1 MPDNLYNLN
10 IHQLNLLLYR
20 CLYLLHNPIG
30 FLYILSFF
38 LCRNRLDDSAKVVK
52 APKTKNGVKD
62 KAANENLLPSTKSL
76 NNKMN
81 ESEENAQQIITI
93 AVVVLGT
100 MTTRFLPF
108 IIFSADSAPEFVRF
122 LGRVLPNAVIG
133 LLVIYS
139 LKDSIG
145 GVNHCI
151 PELIALAF
159 IFILH
164 KWKKNTLLSIAGGT
178 ILYMFLVQIVF

>member
-1 MPDNLYNLN
+1 M
-10 IHQLNLLLYR
+10 
-20 CLYLLHNPIG
+20 
-30 FLYILSFF
+30 
-38 LCRNRLDDSAKVVK
+38 
-52 APKTKNGVKD
+52 T
-62 KAANENLLPSTKSL
+62 TT
-76 NNKMN
+76 
-81 ESEENAQQIITI
+81 QQIITI

-164 KWKKNTLLSIAGGT
+164 KWKRIHCSVLREEQSCICSWYKQYSRVGEVDAATEKYGSDCQKNYEEPLKDLL
-178 ILYMFLVQIVF
+178 ILFRCAKRFILPSSTETSEKAVRSFYGQNFSAQSHKIQ

>member
-1 MPDNLYNLN
+1 MHNDYHTTDYHHCCSRARHHDNT
-10 IHQLNLLLYR
+10 
-20 CLYLLHNPIG
+20 
-30 FLYILSFF
+30 LS
-38 LCRNRLDDSAKVVK
+38 A
-52 APKTKNGVKD
+52 
-62 KAANENLLPSTKSL
+62 
-76 NNKMN
+76 
-81 ESEENAQQIITI
+81 
-93 AVVVLGT
+93 
-100 MTTRFLPF
+100 
-108 IIFSADSAPEFVRF
+108 SAPEFVRF

>member
-1 MPDNLYNLN
+1 M
-10 IHQLNLLLYR
+10 
-20 CLYLLHNPIG
+20 
-30 FLYILSFF
+30 
-38 LCRNRLDDSAKVVK
+38 
-52 APKTKNGVKD
+52 T
-62 KAANENLLPSTKSL
+62 TT
-76 NNKMN
+76 
-81 ESEENAQQIITI
+81 QQIITI

-108 IIFSADSAPEFVRF
+108 IIFSADSTPDFVRF

-145 GVNHCI
+145 GINHCI
-151 PELIALAF
+151 PELIALVF

-164 KWKKNTLLSIAGGT
+164 KWKKNTHFMIYDTDQMGT
-178 ILYMFLVQIVF
+178 AYRGKKYIVYGARQMDHDKNLARIDIGNCQFWRVEGITTVIDGV

>member
-1 MPDNLYNLN
+1 M
-10 IHQLNLLLYR
+10 
-20 CLYLLHNPIG
+20 
-30 FLYILSFF
+30 
-38 LCRNRLDDSAKVVK
+38 
-52 APKTKNGVKD
+52 T
-62 KAANENLLPSTKSL
+62 TT
-76 NNKMN
+76 
-81 ESEENAQQIITI
+81 QQIITI

-108 IIFSADSAPEFVRF
+108 IIFSEDSAPEFVRF

-178 ILYMFLVQIVF
+178 ILYMFLVQIVFQSRRSGRRYREVRVGLLEKL

>member
-1 MPDNLYNLN
+1 M
-10 IHQLNLLLYR
+10 
-20 CLYLLHNPIG
+20 
-30 FLYILSFF
+30 
-38 LCRNRLDDSAKVVK
+38 
-52 APKTKNGVKD
+52 T
-62 KAANENLLPSTKSL
+62 TT
-76 NNKMN
+76 
-81 ESEENAQQIITI
+81 QQIITI

-178 ILYMFLVQIVF
+178 ILYRFLVQIVF

>member
-1 MPDNLYNLN
+1 M
-10 IHQLNLLLYR
+10 
-20 CLYLLHNPIG
+20 
-30 FLYILSFF
+30 
-38 LCRNRLDDSAKVVK
+38 
-52 APKTKNGVKD
+52 T
-62 KAANENLLPSTKSL
+62 TT
-76 NNKMN
+76 
-81 ESEENAQQIITI
+81 QQIITI

-100 MTTRFLPF
+100 MTT
-108 IIFSADSAPEFVRF
+108 
-122 LGRVLPNAVIG
+122 RVLPNAVIG

>member
-1 MPDNLYNLN
+1 M
-10 IHQLNLLLYR
+10 
-20 CLYLLHNPIG
+20 
-30 FLYILSFF
+30 
-38 LCRNRLDDSAKVVK
+38 
-52 APKTKNGVKD
+52 T
-62 KAANENLLPSTKSL
+62 TT
-76 NNKMN
+76 
-81 ESEENAQQIITI
+81 QQIITI

-100 MTTRFLPF
+100 ITTRFLPF

-145 GVNHCI
+145 GVNHCM
-151 PELIALAF
+151 ELIALAF

-178 ILYMFLVQIVF
+178 ILYMFLIQIVF

>member
-1 MPDNLYNLN
+1 M
-10 IHQLNLLLYR
+10 
-20 CLYLLHNPIG
+20 
-30 FLYILSFF
+30 
-38 LCRNRLDDSAKVVK
+38 
-52 APKTKNGVKD
+52 T
-62 KAANENLLPSTKSL
+62 TT
-76 NNKMN
+76 
-81 ESEENAQQIITI
+81 QQIITI

-100 MTTRFLPF
+100 MTTRFL
-108 IIFSADSAPEFVRF
+108 FVRF

>member
-1 MPDNLYNLN
+1 M
-10 IHQLNLLLYR
+10 
-20 CLYLLHNPIG
+20 
-30 FLYILSFF
+30 
-38 LCRNRLDDSAKVVK
+38 
-52 APKTKNGVKD
+52 T
-62 KAANENLLPSTKSL
+62 TT
-76 NNKMN
+76 
-81 ESEENAQQIITI
+81 QQIITI

-178 ILYMFLVQIVF
+178 ILYMFLTVVSEVKSEFMLERFGNSPKSCDFMRKHSESITV

>member
-1 MPDNLYNLN
+1 M
-10 IHQLNLLLYR
+10 
-20 CLYLLHNPIG
+20 
-30 FLYILSFF
+30 
-38 LCRNRLDDSAKVVK
+38 
-52 APKTKNGVKD
+52 T
-62 KAANENLLPSTKSL
+62 TT
-76 NNKMN
+76 
-81 ESEENAQQIITI
+81 QQIITI

-122 LGRVLPNAVIG
+122 LGRV
-133 LLVIYS
+133 LVIYS

>member
-1 MPDNLYNLN
+1 M
-10 IHQLNLLLYR
+10 
-20 CLYLLHNPIG
+20 
-30 FLYILSFF
+30 
-38 LCRNRLDDSAKVVK
+38 
-52 APKTKNGVKD
+52 T
-62 KAANENLLPSTKSL
+62 TT
-76 NNKMN
+76 
-81 ESEENAQQIITI
+81 QQIITI

-164 KWKKNTLLSIAGGT
+164 KWKEYIAQYCGRNNLVYVPGTNSILSNSDLLNW
-178 ILYMFLVQIVF
+178 QN

>member
-1 MPDNLYNLN
+1 MFPRLSAHLWKKQLYDSGYGINYFKF
-10 IHQLNLLLYR
+10 LLMSKQ
-20 CLYLLHNPIG
+20 IG
-30 FLYILSFF
+30 CS
-38 LCRNRLDDSAKVVK
+38 R
-52 APKTKNGVKD
+52 
-62 KAANENLLPSTKSL
+62 ENCKKSIR
-76 NNKMN
+76 KRGKCTMTIT
-81 ESEENAQQIITI
+81 QQIITI

-108 IIFSADSAPEFVRF
+108 VIFSADSTPDFVRF

-145 GVNHCI
+145 GTNHCI

-164 KWKKNTLLSIAGGT
+164 KWRKNTLLSIAGGT
-178 ILYMFLVQIVF
+178 ILYMFLIQTVF

>member
-1 MPDNLYNLN
+1 M
-10 IHQLNLLLYR
+10 
-20 CLYLLHNPIG
+20 
-30 FLYILSFF
+30 
-38 LCRNRLDDSAKVVK
+38 
-52 APKTKNGVKD
+52 T
-62 KAANENLLPSTKSL
+62 TT
-76 NNKMN
+76 
-81 ESEENAQQIITI
+81 QQIITI

-178 ILYMFLVQIVF
+178 ILYMFLVQIVTLVAGKTSFAGVCMADPAAWLAALVPLLPYYFYIMRKWKNSDLLNWQN

>member
-81 ESEENAQQIITI
+81 ESEE
-93 AVVVLGT
+93 
-100 MTTRFLPF
+100 
-108 IIFSADSAPEFVRF
+108 
-122 LGRVLPNAVIG
+122 VLPKAVIW

>member
-1 MPDNLYNLN
+1 M
-10 IHQLNLLLYR
+10 
-20 CLYLLHNPIG
+20 
-30 FLYILSFF
+30 
-38 LCRNRLDDSAKVVK
+38 
-52 APKTKNGVKD
+52 T
-62 KAANENLLPSTKSL
+62 TT
-76 NNKMN
+76 
-81 ESEENAQQIITI
+81 QQIITI

-178 ILYMFLVQIVF
+178 ILYMFLVQIVFQSRRSGRRYREVRVGLLKKCEKEPLKDLLILFRCAKRFILPSSTETSEKAVRSFYGQNFSAQSHKIQ